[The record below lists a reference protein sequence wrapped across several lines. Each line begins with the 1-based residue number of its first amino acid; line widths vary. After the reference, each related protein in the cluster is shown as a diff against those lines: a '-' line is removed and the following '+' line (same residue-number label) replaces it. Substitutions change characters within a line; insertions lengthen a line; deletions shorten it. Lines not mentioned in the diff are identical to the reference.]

1 MKSLKNYIA
10 ETTKMY
16 IYYIKVAMHLDDD
29 QVNAIKSL
37 LSIYQLVDFG
47 TLTRIEDDKYDFF
60 DIPDKNVHC
69 IRIVTNMPISSYIL
83 EQLIRDALNVS
94 EKLVVVRGVNEPVEL
109 EAELQKFK
117 QDVAKEVKDS
127 GFTFASRLD
136 TDRIYNPVEEPDVTN
151 IFGDEYNTN
160 LLAHL
165 ANIKADRKSTE
176 FEPHAGLFSW
186 VEMKKVKPGEPV
198 QDTSDFNAQF
208 KTPKPI
214 TGKNNKVA
222 VDDKVLGA
230 NGNFDDGAAKNIAFY
245 TDKQNKKNSIGVRGT
260 EVRSKR

>member
-16 IYYIKVAMHLDDD
+16 IYYVKVAIHLDDS

-47 TLTRIEDDKYDFF
+47 ALIRIEDNKYDFF
-60 DIPDKNVHC
+60 DIPDKDVHC

-83 EQLIRDALNVS
+83 EQLIRDALNLQ

-136 TDRIYNPVEEPDVTN
+136 TDRIYDPAEEPDVVN
-151 IFGDEYNTN
+151 VFGDEYNRN

-165 ANIKADRKSTE
+165 ANIKAERKLDE

-186 VEMKKVKPGEPV
+186 VEMKKVKPHEPV
-198 QDTSDFNAQF
+198 QDTSDFNARF
-208 KTPKPI
+208 NTPKPT
-214 TGKNNKVA
+214 TGKNNKIA
-222 VDDKVLGA
+222 VDDNVLGA
-230 NGNFDDGAAKNIAFY
+230 NGNFDDGAAKNMAFY
-245 TDKQNKKNSIGVRGT
+245 TDKQNKKNSIVTRGVD
-260 EVRSKR
+260 VRAKR